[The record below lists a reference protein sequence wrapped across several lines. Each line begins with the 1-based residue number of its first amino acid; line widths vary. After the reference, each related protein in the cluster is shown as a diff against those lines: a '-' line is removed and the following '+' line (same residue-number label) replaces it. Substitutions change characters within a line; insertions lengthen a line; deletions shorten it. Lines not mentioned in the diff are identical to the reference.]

1 MEDNM
6 MAKFGSWAFIVGL
19 IVAVLAGVVI
29 TDPSAVKW
37 LMLVL
42 AVLGLVVGVLNVTAK
57 ESTAFLVATI
67 ALVTSSG
74 ALNTI
79 SAPLGPDI
87 AKIVGVVVGNIIVFV
102 APAAVLVA
110 IRAIFALASE
120 E

>member
-19 IVAVLAGVVI
+19 IIAVLAGVVI
-29 TDPSAVKW
+29 PSAAW

-57 ESTAFLVATI
+57 ESTAFLVAAI
-67 ALVTSSG
+67 ALVTASG
-74 ALNTI
+74 ALKTI
-79 SAPLGPDI
+79 LESSLGGQI
-87 AKIVGVVVGNIIVFV
+87 AGIVGTVMGNIAVFV
-102 APAAVLVA
+102 APAAVVVA
-110 IRAIFALASE
+110 VRAIFALASE